1 MRFAFPTRVALLSV
15 PSENSRKFSEM
26 RLTLS
31 LASYSE
37 CVLYWST
44 TVFES
49 PFVPVART
57 DTYAN
62 VWLGIWWPGVVVC
75 RHFDRPAHFVELD
88 DDGYQLRLVFIRCGS
103 SD

>member
-1 MRFAFPTRVALLSV
+1 MRFAFPTRVALSSV

-44 TVFES
+44 TVLDLLIVTDGTVL
-49 PFVPVART
+49 PPVGGRGQR
-57 DTYAN
+57 
-62 VWLGIWWPGVVVC
+62 L
-75 RHFDRPAHFVELD
+75 F
-88 DDGYQLRLVFIRCGS
+88 RLVLVHLHSVLSPVNMSVVSLSLVCPRQLS
-103 SD
+103 